1 LHQVLVELF
10 KCCVIFL
17 PGEIRNWDAV
27 RVLYH
32 EILYLVVDYHDI
44 SEGPRPPLGEYA
56 EILYRIEL
64 FLKGHAYT
72 VVFCEAVLEEGLLPF
87 DGIDGSIR
95 IVRVAAR
102 EDQELKVLHELPQH
116 ASHVWPELDVHL
128 KCKVVSNLRKATRND
143 AYLHLIVLVSVDVEC
158 EAHVGVGKRGP
169 LPLHPHKC
177 FIHVKDY
184 CALV

>member
-1 LHQVLVELF
+1 M
-10 KCCVIFL
+10 
-17 PGEIRNWDAV
+17 
-27 RVLYH
+27 LYH

-116 ASHVWPELDVHL
+116 ASHVWAELDEHL
-128 KCKVVSNLRKATRND
+128 KYKLVSNLLKPIRNNT
-143 AYLHLIVLVSVDVEC
+143 YLHLIFLVPIDVEC
-158 EAHVGVGKRGP
+158 EAHVGVRKRGP
-169 LPLHPHKC
+169 LPLHPHQC